1 MILLYVEDNGNGRIK
16 RQKRV
21 IILAR
26 LHNDGIAR
34 SDSVPCLEQRQRSA
48 DHDCG
53 VFFGRH
59 KDMSAH
65 GGGRSLAVGSGNAQG
80 VFIALHDSAPCL
92 GALKHGNAHLMRAN
106 DLGVFVMRCGRAH
119 DKINVA
125 CYIRRVMAYGYDY
138 SLFAQMRGSLAL
150 CDIRAAYYKS
160 CVGKHLGQ
168 RRHGNAAYANE
179 MTSFSSH

>member
-26 LHNDGIAR
+26 LHNDGISR

-59 KDMSAH
+59 KDMGAH
-65 GGGRSLAVGSGNAQG
+65 GGRRRLAVGSGNAQG

-92 GALKHGNAHLMRAN
+92 GALKHGNAHLMRAD
-106 DLGVFVMRCGRAH
+106 DLGVFVMRRGRAH
-119 DKINVA
+119 NEINVA
-125 CYIRRVMAYGYDY
+125 CYIRRVMADGYDN
-138 SLFAQMRGSLAL
+138 SLFAQMRGPLAL
-150 CDIRAAYYKS
+150 RDIGAAYYKS
-160 CVGKHLGQ
+160 CIGKHLGQ

-179 MTSFSSH
+179 MASFSSH